1 MTNQHDNTKNKILIA
16 MMILPLIA
24 IGLTVPT
31 VQVFAAHD
39 GDTVEDG
46 VDNCPDVSNQDQTD
60 TDGDGTGD
68 ACNDVND
75 LDGDEYSDIL
85 DNCPDTANP
94 DQADTD
100 GDGLGDACDPDD
112 DNDTVPDVDDNC
124 PFIANGPSEDNQAD
138 TDGDGTGDACDGILN
153 VVGDIKPGSFP
164 NSVNCDNKGV
174 EKRKSVTPIELFFG
188 QGLVPSTVHLD
199 ETLKISYEGGGDP
212 TTLIEKHGK
221 IHLEDLTDDGIDN
234 PNGVI
239 HVITKDLC
247 AELEDLPNGEVEVTI
262 SGTQGN
268 PMAWEFKDTVC
279 LVKQVGGGE
288 GVECEGADDGEEEA
302 EEKVTI
308 CHKNK
313 KTISVS
319 VDSAAEHLAEHEE
332 DHAGPC
338 NGNGGP
344 PGQDKATQEVNKA
357 ETKLTK
363 IEGKDWSEDKKC
375 KEVLKLQVKLAKK
388 GYQSDTVDNYLVA
401 NNCPAP

>member
-1 MTNQHDNTKNKILIA
+1 MTNQQDNTKNKILIA
-16 MMILPLIA
+16 MMILPLIT

-39 GDTVEDG
+39 DDGDLVLDED
-46 VDNCPDVSNQDQTD
+46 DNCLGVTNPLQE
-60 TDGDGTGD
+60 D
-68 ACNDVND
+68 A
-75 LDGDEYSDIL
+75 
-85 DNCPDTANP
+85 
-94 DQADTD
+94 D

-124 PFIANGPSEDNQAD
+124 QFTSNLDQED
-138 TDGDGTGDACDGILN
+138 TDGDGTGDACDDILN
-153 VVGDIKPGSFP
+153 VDGDIKPGSFP

-174 EKRKSVTPIELFFG
+174 EKGKSVTPIELFFG
-188 QGLVPSTVHLD
+188 LGLVPSTVNL
-199 ETLKISYEGGGDP
+199 ESLEISYEGGGDP

-221 IHLEDLTDDGIDN
+221 IHLEDLTDDGMDN

-239 HVITKDLC
+239 HVITLDLC

-268 PMAWEFKDTVC
+268 PEAWEFKDTVC

-319 VDSAAEHLAEHEE
+319 ADSAAEHLAEHGDTEGAC
-332 DHAGPC
+332 D
-338 NGNGGP
+338 GNGGP
-344 PGQDKATQEVNKA
+344 PGQDKVTQEANKA
-357 ETKLTK
+357 AAKNLKEAAKGELVPGEKLCQK
-363 IEGKDWSEDKKC
+363 ILKIHDKIHDKVPTAHDLP
-375 KEVLKLQVKLAKK
+375 VLDDLHANVVTC
-388 GYQSDTVDNYLVA
+388 TV
-401 NNCPAP
+401 

>member
-39 GDTVEDG
+39 DDGDGVLDEVG
-46 VDNCPDVSNQDQTD
+46 VDNCLGV
-60 TDGDGTGD
+60 
-68 ACNDVND
+68 
-75 LDGDEYSDIL
+75 
-85 DNCPDTANP
+85 ANP
-94 DQADTD
+94 GQEDFDE
-100 GDGLGDACDPDD
+100 DGLGDACDSDD
-112 DNDTVPDVDDNC
+112 DNDGVLDGDDNC
-124 PFIANGPSEDNQAD
+124 QFDINPGQEDS
-138 TDGDGTGDACDGILN
+138 DGDGIGDACDTLVN
-153 VVGDIKPGSFP
+153 AVGDIKPGSFP

-188 QGLVPSTVHLD
+188 LGLVPSTVHLD
-199 ETLKISYEGGGDP
+199 ETLKISYGEGG

-221 IHLEDLTDDGIDN
+221 IHLEDSTDDGMDN

-247 AELEDLPNGEVEVTI
+247 AELASLPNGEVEVTI

-268 PMAWEFKDTVC
+268 PEAWEFKDTVC

-319 VDSAAEHLAEHEE
+319 ADSAAEHIAEHGDTEG
-332 DHAGPC
+332 AC
-338 NGNGGP
+338 NGNAGP
-344 PGQDKATQEVNKA
+344 PGQDKVTQEANKA
-357 ETKLTK
+357 AAKNLKESAKGELVPGEKLCQK
-363 IEGKDWSEDKKC
+363 ILKIHDKIHDKVPDAHDLP
-375 KEVLKLQVKLAKK
+375 VLDDLHANVVTC
-388 GYQSDTVDNYLVA
+388 TV
-401 NNCPAP
+401 

>member
-1 MTNQHDNTKNKILIA
+1 MTNQQDNTKNKILIA
-16 MMILPLIA
+16 MMILPLIT

-39 GDTVEDG
+39 DDVDLVLDED
-46 VDNCPDVSNQDQTD
+46 DNCLGV
-60 TDGDGTGD
+60 
-68 ACNDVND
+68 
-75 LDGDEYSDIL
+75 
-85 DNCPDTANP
+85 ANP
-94 DQADTD
+94 LQEDADE
-100 GDGLGDACDPDD
+100 DGLGDACDPDD
-112 DNDTVPDVDDNC
+112 DNDGVLDGEDNC
-124 PFIANGPSEDNQAD
+124 QFDANPDQEDKD
-138 TDGDGTGDACDGILN
+138 EDGAGEACDGILN
-153 VVGDIKPGSFP
+153 VDGDIKPGSFP

-174 EKRKSVTPIELFFG
+174 EKGKSVTPIELFFG
-188 QGLVPSTVHLD
+188 LGLVPSTVNL
-199 ETLKISYEGGGDP
+199 ESLEISYEGGGDP

-221 IHLEDLTDDGIDN
+221 IHLEDLTDDGMDN

-239 HVITKDLC
+239 HVITQDLC
-247 AELEDLPNGEVEVTI
+247 AELEDIPNGEVEVTI

-268 PMAWEFKDTVC
+268 PEAWEFKDTVC

-319 VDSAAEHLAEHEE
+319 ADSAAEHLAEHEE

-388 GYQSDTVDNYLVA
+388 GYTSGAVDNYLVA
-401 NNCPAP
+401 NCGH

>member
-16 MMILPLIA
+16 MMILPLIT

-39 GDTVEDG
+39 D
-46 VDNCPDVSNQDQTD
+46 
-60 TDGDGTGD
+60 DGDGVFD
-68 ACNDVND
+68 EVDVCLETAPGESVNA
-75 LDGDEYSDIL
+75 DGCSL
-85 DNCPDTANP
+85 A
-94 DQADTD
+94 QLDTD
-100 GDGLGDACDPDD
+100 SDGVSDA
-112 DNDTVPDVDDNC
+112 DDNC
-124 PFIANGPSEDNQAD
+124 PTTANADQAD
-138 TDGDGTGDACDGILN
+138 VDGDGVGDACDGILN
-153 VVGDIKPGSFP
+153 VDGDIKPGSFP

-188 QGLVPSTVHLD
+188 LGLVPSTVHLD
-199 ETLKISYEGGGDP
+199 DTLKISYEGG

-221 IHLEDLTDDGIDN
+221 IHLEDSTDDGIDN

-247 AELEDLPNGEVEVTI
+247 AELASLPNGEVEVTI
-262 SGTQGN
+262 SGTQGDQE
-268 PMAWEFKDTVC
+268 AWEFKDTVC
-279 LVKQVGGGE
+279 LVKQVVGGE
-288 GVECEGADDGEEEA
+288 GDECEGADDGEEEA

-319 VDSAAEHLAEHEE
+319 KDSADEHLAEHEK

-338 NGNGGP
+338 TGNGGP

-388 GYQSDTVDNYLVA
+388 GYTSGAVDNYLVA
-401 NNCPAP
+401 NCAP

>member
-1 MTNQHDNTKNKILIA
+1 MTNQQDNTKNKILIA
-16 MMILPLIA
+16 MMILPLIT

-39 GDTVEDG
+39 DDGDLVLDED
-46 VDNCPDVSNQDQTD
+46 DNCLGVTNPLQE
-60 TDGDGTGD
+60 D
-68 ACNDVND
+68 A
-75 LDGDEYSDIL
+75 
-85 DNCPDTANP
+85 
-94 DQADTD
+94 D

-124 PFIANGPSEDNQAD
+124 QFTSNLDQED
-138 TDGDGTGDACDGILN
+138 TDGDGTGDACDDILN
-153 VVGDIKPGSFP
+153 VDGDIKPGSFP

-188 QGLVPSTVHLD
+188 LGLVPSTVNL
-199 ETLKISYEGGGDP
+199 ESLEISYEGGGDP

-221 IHLEDLTDDGIDN
+221 IHLEDLTDDGMDN

-239 HVITKDLC
+239 HVITLDLC

-268 PMAWEFKDTVC
+268 PEAWEFKDTVC

-288 GVECEGADDGEEEA
+288 GVECEGADDAEEES

-319 VDSAAEHLAEHEE
+319 ADSAAEHLAEHGDTEGAC
-332 DHAGPC
+332 D
-338 NGNGGP
+338 GNGGP
-344 PGQDKATQEVNKA
+344 PGQDKVTQEANKA
-357 ETKLTK
+357 AAKNLKEAAKGELVPGEKLCQK
-363 IEGKDWSEDKKC
+363 ILKIHDKIHDKVPTAHDLP
-375 KEVLKLQVKLAKK
+375 VLDDLHANVVTC
-388 GYQSDTVDNYLVA
+388 TV
-401 NNCPAP
+401 

>member
-1 MTNQHDNTKNKILIA
+1 MTSIA
-16 MMILPLIA
+16 LLTIV
-24 IGLTVPT
+24 IGLGSFTPTAFALDTDGDGYDTDSTGLGFDPDDADPCNPDDTVPACDT
-31 VQVFAAHD
+31 DVD
-39 GDTVEDG
+39 GIPDG
-46 VDNCPDVSNQDQTD
+46 LDNCPSDSNADQSDVDLDGIGDACDTDNDNDGVPDVDDNCQFTSNPLQTD
-60 TDGDGTGD
+60 TDGDG
-68 ACNDVND
+68 
-75 LDGDEYSDIL
+75 I
-85 DNCPDTANP
+85 
-94 DQADTD
+94 
-100 GDGLGDACDPDD
+100 GDACDTLI
-112 DNDTVPDVDDNC
+112 N
-124 PFIANGPSEDNQAD
+124 A
-138 TDGDGTGDACDGILN
+138 
-153 VVGDIKPGSFP
+153 VGDIKPGSFP

-174 EKRKSVTPIELFFG
+174 EKGKSVTPIELFFG
-188 QGLVPSTVHLD
+188 LGLVPSTVNLGSL
-199 ETLKISYEGGGDP
+199 EISYEGG

-221 IHLEDLTDDGIDN
+221 IHLEDSTNDDMDN

-247 AELEDLPNGEVEVTI
+247 LELASLPNGEVEVTI

-268 PMAWEFKDTVC
+268 PNPEAWEFKDTVC

-319 VDSAAEHLAEHEE
+319 KDSADEHLAEHEE

-338 NGNGGP
+338 TGNGGP

-388 GYQSDTVDNYLVA
+388 GYTSGAVDNYLVDPI